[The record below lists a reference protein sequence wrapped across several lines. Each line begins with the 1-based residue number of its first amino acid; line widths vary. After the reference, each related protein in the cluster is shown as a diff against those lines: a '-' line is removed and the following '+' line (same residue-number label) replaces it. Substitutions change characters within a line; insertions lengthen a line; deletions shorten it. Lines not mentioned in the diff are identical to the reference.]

1 VANGAPIFAVNI
13 FSLRD
18 GVSVEEFA
26 RFSASEDRPACLATP
41 VVTSFD
47 AYRVSAGDGPPR
59 IMEIMGLTSYGDW
72 TRLVGSLP
80 ALQPVL
86 RRFAEL
92 VDIGTVSTLLVTPLD
107 EHAGNPT

>member
-1 VANGAPIFAVNI
+1 MTGGAPVYAVNI

-26 RFSASEDRPACLATP
+26 RFSADEDRPACLATP

-47 AYRVSAGDGPPR
+47 TYHISTDGDPPR
-59 IMEIMGLTSYGDW
+59 VMEIMGLTSYDEW
-72 TRLVGSLP
+72 TRLVSSLP
-80 ALQPVL
+80 ALQPVV

-92 VDIGTVSTLLVTPLD
+92 VNTDAISTLLVTPLG
-107 EHAGNPT
+107 EYRSPHE